1 MAYDFK
7 SLTKQADEASNRD
20 KFYTDFENVDPNVL
34 HQISDLTEWIR
45 TKGKGSDV
53 REVIAQLFERTWLE
67 GAKEGNA
74 NLEVAKA
81 RSDYPALN
89 QRLDAM
95 SESLS
100 DKASI
105 TWIENQLNS
114 ILSSTPKASLA
125 NLAEI
130 QSTYP
135 NGSNGIVVARDSGK
149 WYYWSESSRTWAEGG
164 TYQSRTLGGNEVT
177 ADNID
182 FVQGIQQMLI
192 QKVDGAAWT
201 WNGKINPYSSADWA
215 RYMPINL
222 LKGKTYY
229 IFNAR
234 GYFSHIVSADG
245 TRQIKQLS
253 TTDTIVTI
261 EYTATEDS
269 LLYISTNISNDN
281 KVPKV
286 FNASVSELKA
296 AQVDFANLPDGYVTV
311 SIPKLSL
318 DVKAEDLGFVNLVK
332 QLLDDATMT
341 NGVYYTGNKTA
352 TSNSATWGVYPPVY
366 LTAGKTYGLK
376 NVRGFFS
383 YYFNNNDQ
391 LVKKFATSD
400 ILVSEDF
407 TPSENGYLLI
417 TRRLVDESS
426 KLILGGLS
434 KSNLLP
440 NLDYGSSA
448 FESDI
453 PFVNAR
459 AKTDFTVKKDGS
471 GDFTNLVAAVNAVGD
486 GTVDKPINIYVH
498 SGTYDILAELGGD
511 SWLQTVESTNSERL
525 GIVVPDYVNIIG
537 VGDAKLHL
545 EVPDDKTTANTAKRI
560 SLLNVWK
567 HNTIKNLKMYVKN
580 TRYVVHDET
589 NNSYHNND
597 VRYIDCYMEHKGN
610 KPGVWASTQAYAA
623 GTGSNGN
630 YLFENCT
637 FKSASIP
644 FSMHDNANQDGNTI
658 KIRKCTFVS
667 GDTETAIRFGSH
679 GQNTK
684 MSYVTIENCNIDK
697 AVKQFEE
704 VSGSGVGNHFR
715 ISGGGNT
722 VVPYINI
729 NSAGRKERIEF
740 ADEVRV
746 LTNSS
751 QQQITIGQ
759 PVKLVGNTIQPLGPN
774 EPWLFYGL
782 SLDEIVPGQ
791 SGIVKYA
798 GYVAKLDTGISTL
811 SQGQRIGLVNGN
823 LSTVDA
829 GDFIGYAVDANNI
842 LLK

>member
-1 MAYDFK
+1 MGIDNHLKVIKEGVFGRDVRQAIHDGIQQAYDDA
-7 SLTKQADEASNRD
+7 TAN
-20 KFYTDFENVDPNVL
+20 
-34 HQISDLTEWIR
+34 
-45 TKGKGSDV
+45 
-53 REVIAQLFERTWLE
+53 
-67 GAKEGNA
+67 GNA
-74 NLEVAKA
+74 NMEVAKA
-81 RSDYPALN
+81 RGDEATLSH
-89 QRLDAM
+89 RLDR
-95 SESLS
+95 LS
-100 DKASI
+100 IKIDDKASAI
-105 TWIENQLNS
+105 WVENQLKS
-114 ILSSTPKASLA
+114 ILSSSPKASLA

-130 QSTYP
+130 RSTYP
-135 NGSNGIVVARDSGK
+135 NGANGIVVARDTGK
-149 WYYWSESSRTWAEGG
+149 WYYWDSAGSNWTEGG
-164 TYQSRTLGGNEVT
+164 NYQSRAIGGNEVT

-192 QKVDGAAWT
+192 QKVDGSAWW
-201 WNGKINPYSSADWA
+201 WNGKINTHTSADWA

-222 LKGKTYY
+222 TKGKTYY

-245 TRQIKQLS
+245 NRQIKRLS
-253 TTDTIVTI
+253 STDTIVTM

-269 LLYISTNISNDN
+269 LLYISTNITKDS
-281 KVPKV
+281 KTPKV
-286 FNASVSELKA
+286 FNASVTELKA

-341 NGVYYTGNKTA
+341 SGAYYTGNKTA

-376 NVRGFFS
+376 NVRGFFT
-383 YYFNNNDQ
+383 YFFNNNDQ

-400 ILVSEDF
+400 MLVTEDF
-407 TPSENGYLLI
+407 NPSENGYLLI
-417 TRRLVDESS
+417 TRRLSDESS

-434 KSNLLP
+434 KANLLP

-448 FESDI
+448 FESEI
-453 PFVNAR
+453 PFISAQTK
-459 AKTDFTVKKDGS
+459 ADFTVKKDGT
-471 GDFTNLVAAVNAVGD
+471 GDFTSLVTAINTVGE
-486 GTVDKPINIYVH
+486 GTSDKPINIYVH
-498 SGTYDILAELGGD
+498 SGTYDILTELGGD

-537 VGDAKLHL
+537 IGDVRLHL

-589 NNSYHNND
+589 NNTYHNND
-597 VRYIDCYMEHKGN
+597 VRYIDCHLEHKGN
-610 KPGVWASTQAYAA
+610 KAGVWTSTQAYAA

-630 YLFENCT
+630 YLFENCI
-637 FKSASIP
+637 FKSTSIP

-658 KIRKCTFVS
+658 KLRKCTFVS
-667 GDTETAIRFGSH
+667 GDAETSIRFGSH

-704 VSGSGVGNHFR
+704 VAGSGVGNHFR

-722 VVPYINI
+722 VAPYINI
-729 NSAGRKERIEF
+729 NSAGRKERVEF
-740 ADEVRV
+740 ADEVRI

-751 QQQITIGQ
+751 QQQITIGM
-759 PVKLVGNTIQPLGPN
+759 PVKLVGNTIQPLGQN
-774 EPWLFYGL
+774 EPWLFYGV
-782 SLDEIVPGQ
+782 SLDAIAPGQ
-791 SGIVKYA
+791 NGLIKYA
-798 GYVAKLDTGISTL
+798 GYVAKVDTGISTL

-823 LSTVDA
+823 LATVDS
-829 GDFIGYAVDANNI
+829 GEFIAYAVDANNI